1 MLVAGCYPST
11 KYCRFS
17 LLVYLAENEQM
28 NLYCFS
34 ILFKGNGHL
43 LVGIHYTPTSP
54 TRVCS
59 SVTSN
64 SSAKHT
70 SNPNW
75 SKFGHGMILEISE
88 HDKLE
93 NDADT
98 YYDSQLPC
106 H

>member
-1 MLVAGCYPST
+1 MNLVVAGCYPST

-34 ILFKGNGHL
+34 ILLKGNGH

-54 TRVCS
+54 TRYVVLP
-59 SVTSN
+59 VTAVPSTN
-64 SSAKHT
+64 
-70 SNPNW
+70 NPNW
-75 SKFGHGMILEISE
+75 SKFGHGMILEIFE
-88 HDKLE
+88 HKLE
-93 NDADT
+93 NDAVI